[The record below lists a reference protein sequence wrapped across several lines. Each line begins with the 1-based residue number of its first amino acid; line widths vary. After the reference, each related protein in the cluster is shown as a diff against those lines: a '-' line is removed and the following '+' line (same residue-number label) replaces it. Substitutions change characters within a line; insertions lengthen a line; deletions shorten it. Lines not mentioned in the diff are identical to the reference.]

1 MNEHEQKR
9 IEQWLKHSLPPVG
22 EQTGVK
28 LQRDLWPAML
38 KRMDDDV
45 RVAAVPWFDWAL
57 LATVVAWLAF
67 FPGSIPV
74 FFYHL

>member
-1 MNEHEQKR
+1 
-9 IEQWLKHSLPPVG
+9 
-22 EQTGVK
+22 
-28 LQRDLWPAML
+28 ML